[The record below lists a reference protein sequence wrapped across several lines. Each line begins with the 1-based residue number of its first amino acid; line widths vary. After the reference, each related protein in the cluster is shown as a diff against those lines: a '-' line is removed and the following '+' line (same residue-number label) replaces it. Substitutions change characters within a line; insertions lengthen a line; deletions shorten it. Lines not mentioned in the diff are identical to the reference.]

1 MFISSWHELLFDT
14 LPSIRKNSCSKS
26 LYHALVRH
34 VQPLESLCFCSSR
47 QQQKVTERR
56 PEGSYWKE
64 KQQLLFHSF
73 SKPQYMNLCTLANLS
88 TKKCIIFCIVEKIPK
103 SKIRISPRTD
113 IRSNTE
119 RSPSFNCINMNFQ
132 LVFEWH
138 PVMIMRINRQEHVID
153 TLTSSLSSWQWQWE
167 QLLWYNALP
176 AVSYLIINHAQMAM
190 LLLIQTFPFM
200 KFVWQPT
207 AVGWAQEAAGAIPVV
222 TSFDGFEI

>member
-1 MFISSWHELLFDT
+1 MLLQFKAT
-14 LPSIRKNSCSKS
+14 AESYWEKARRILLERKATTVVSF
-26 LYHALVRH
+26 LLQTTIH
-34 VQPLESLCFCSSR
+34 ESL
-47 QQQKVTERR
+47 
-56 PEGSYWKE
+56 
-64 KQQLLFHSF
+64 HSC
-73 SKPQYMNLCTLANLS
+73 KLIY
-88 TKKCIIFCIVEKIPK
+88 KKCIIFCIVEKIPK